1 MKIIRKTIKL
11 FLLLGLVS
19 VGVNTYRNNPTVRMA
34 TNDSISTLKEK
45 ISTLDASDLNPLK
58 LVPPKVSDRPS
69 DQMPSS
75 ESDNQQANQPVT
87 SNSSEGQNHETSS
100 KQTWNQAKANVFID
114 ISNNDELVNATREAM
129 NSWNKT
135 GAFTFKE
142 TTNKNEANIV
152 VQQVEDD
159 TTSAAGVTTT
169 SYNPLTNH
177 LLKAQ
182 VKLNT
187 YYLQNENYDYS
198 YQRVVNTAEHELG
211 HAIGL
216 QHTNTASVMYPAGSY
231 YSIQEQDIN
240 AARDLYK
247 STYAA

>member
-1 MKIIRKTIKL
+1 
-11 FLLLGLVS
+11 
-19 VGVNTYRNNPTVRMA
+19 
-34 TNDSISTLKEK
+34 
-45 ISTLDASDLNPLK
+45 
-58 LVPPKVSDRPS
+58 
-69 DQMPSS
+69 MPSS
-75 ESDNQQANQPVT
+75 ESDNQQPNQPVT
-87 SNSSEGQNHETSS
+87 SNSSEGQNQETSG
-100 KQTWNQAKANVFID
+100 KQTWNQAKANGFID
-114 ISNNDELVNATREAM
+114 TSNNDELVTATREAM

-152 VQQVEDD
+152 VQQVEDN

-198 YQRVVNTAEHELG
+198 YQRVVNTAERELG

-216 QHTNTASVMYPAGSY
+216 QHTNTASIMYPAGSY
-231 YSIQEQDIN
+231 F
-240 AARDLYK
+240 LFK
-247 STYAA
+247 SKILMPLEIYTNPHMRHKKSFVNKS

>member
-1 MKIIRKTIKL
+1 
-11 FLLLGLVS
+11 
-19 VGVNTYRNNPTVRMA
+19 
-34 TNDSISTLKEK
+34 
-45 ISTLDASDLNPLK
+45 
-58 LVPPKVSDRPS
+58 
-69 DQMPSS
+69 MPSS
-75 ESDNQQANQPVT
+75 ESDNQQPNQPVT
-87 SNSSEGQNHETSS
+87 SNSSEGQNQETSG

-114 ISNNDELVNATREAM
+114 TSNNDELVTATREAM

-152 VQQVEDD
+152 VQQVEDN
-159 TTSAAGVTTT
+159 TTSAIGVTTT

-182 VKLNT
+182 VKLTT

-216 QHTNTASVMYPAGSY
+216 QHTNIASVMYPAGSY

-247 STYAA
+247 SAYAA